1 MKVGDR
7 VVCIDDSIKPGK
19 LAYVG
24 YAYPN
29 WLKEGSTYTIRAIL
43 PNDDIVPGIL
53 LKEVKNPPVYIHL
66 LKREQEPAFG
76 TFRFKP
82 LELTADEATEEEIE
96 TMDLTELLGV

>member
-7 VVCIDDSIKPGK
+7 VVCIDASIKPGK

-53 LKEVKNPPVYIHL
+53 LKEVNNPPVYIHL
-66 LKREQEPAFG
+66 LGREQEPAFG

-82 LELTADEATEEEIE
+82 LELTINEATEEEVE